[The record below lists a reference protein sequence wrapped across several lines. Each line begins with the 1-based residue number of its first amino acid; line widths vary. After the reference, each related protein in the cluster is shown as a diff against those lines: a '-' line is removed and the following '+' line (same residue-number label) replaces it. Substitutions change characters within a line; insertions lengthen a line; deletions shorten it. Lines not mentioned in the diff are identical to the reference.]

1 MSFETEA
8 RTHTAD
14 ETVNREATEL
24 NGEGVARTPGN
35 NSSPEPELGAERPYV
50 RGETFVMK
58 STHAPAGHSAGSSPE
73 SSNPAETAV
82 PLFDQ
87 TVAQSFRSR
96 WNEIQVAFVD
106 APRDAVRDADRLVS
120 ATIKELTDSFT
131 TERQKLEEEWTRGG
145 EDSTEALRLAFQRYR
160 SYFNRLLSV

>member
-14 ETVNREATEL
+14 ESEAIES
-24 NGEGVARTPGN
+24 NGERVVRTPT
-35 NSSPEPELGAERPYV
+35 SEPELGDERPYV

-58 STHAPAGHSAGSSPE
+58 STHAPASEKASSPE
-73 SSNPAETAV
+73 QSAPADAAG

-87 TVAQSFRSR
+87 TVAQGFRSR

-106 APRDAVRDADRLVS
+106 APRDAVREADRLVS

-131 TERQKLEEEWTRGG
+131 DGRQKLEEEWNRGG